1 MRSAKREDKSD
12 LDTAHG
18 SALLVSQRLVDLD
31 TAASYLGVSYW
42 TARDYVVVQRLI
54 PQVDL
59 PALQPREGERRRGG
73 LRRVLVDLRDLDA
86 FIESRKR

>member
-12 LDTAHG
+12 LERTDK
-18 SALLVSQRLVDLD
+18 SSFVSQRLVDLD
-31 TAASYLGVSYW
+31 TAANYLGVSYW

-73 LRRVLVDLRDLDA
+73 LRRVVVDLRDLDA
-86 FIESRKR
+86 FIESRKG